1 MYALNVHVLYLLYLT
16 YFTHAFTYILAPC
29 RRRAQVSAKGRMIA
43 ERLRKQQEEE
53 ERIRA
58 LEEAEA
64 QRIAEI
70 EAAEAAEA
78 ARYEGMETTFV
89 PVRGWG
95 EWWLV
100 VCLCVCVCVCV

>member
-1 MYALNVHVLYLLYLT
+1 MADASARAHVYIERSFLYLLYLT

-78 ARYEGMETTFV
+78 QRIADE
-89 PVRGWG
+89 RGVK
-95 EWWLV
+95 LP
-100 VCLCVCVCVCV
+100 